1 MTWPLS
7 NLDSDN
13 LGNLDIGQLRWLGH
27 WISWVSSALGNLC
40 TLFIGKFVYCKFWLT
55 LWRLKV
61 FSVLFNYV
69 TSKFLGATFVST
81 ERKFD
86 FANWVIIFHIAKPD
100 NPVTLLGQI
109 MGGSVVAFGL
119 HSVCQ
124 IFVFFILTLFVVD
137 NKMVGNTVC
146 WFQIFTGNIT
156 GDFQKP

>member
-1 MTWPLS
+1 M
-7 NLDSDN
+7 
-13 LGNLDIGQLRWLGH
+13 
-27 WISWVSSALGNLC
+27 
-40 TLFIGKFVYCKFWLT
+40 
-55 LWRLKV
+55 
-61 FSVLFNYV
+61 
-69 TSKFLGATFVST
+69 ST

-109 MGGSVVAFGL
+109 MGGSGVAFGH

-146 WFQIFTGNIT
+146 WFEIFKGNVMW
-156 GDFQKP
+156 DFQRPLKEKYCDYTQIKILLIWV

>member
-1 MTWPLS
+1 M
-7 NLDSDN
+7 
-13 LGNLDIGQLRWLGH
+13 
-27 WISWVSSALGNLC
+27 
-40 TLFIGKFVYCKFWLT
+40 
-55 LWRLKV
+55 
-61 FSVLFNYV
+61 
-69 TSKFLGATFVST
+69 ST

-86 FANWVIIFHIAKPD
+86 FANWVVIFHIAKPD

-146 WFQIFTGNIT
+146 WFEIFKGSVTY
-156 GDFQKP
+156 DFQKKEK

>member
-1 MTWPLS
+1 M
-7 NLDSDN
+7 
-13 LGNLDIGQLRWLGH
+13 
-27 WISWVSSALGNLC
+27 
-40 TLFIGKFVYCKFWLT
+40 
-55 LWRLKV
+55 
-61 FSVLFNYV
+61 
-69 TSKFLGATFVST
+69 ST

-86 FANWVIIFHIAKPD
+86 FANWVVIFHIAKPD

-146 WFQIFTGNIT
+146 WFEIFQGSVTY
-156 GDFQKP
+156 DFQQKEK